1 MLFRSF
7 VATIDQSSLVRS
19 FITIDVEQLKHPSHS
34 NTNKSFRKKSSR
46 SLFFSKRGG
55 QIANDYSVRNSFHP
69 NFSAPKLPL
78 ILITMEFCRSV
89 HCVVWQQ
96 CNPGWQQAGITF
108 FQGLFNQM
116 HLWKQS
122 SSFLAFSSA
131 HCKTVHTVVCQK
143 SNFYS
148 CWGMSDWWFPL
159 VPFSPLVCNVS
170 IFGIILFDFDVLCD
184 ILVAGIW
191 NPRKDIEFEILKGS
205 KIFSHEYLWE
215 DSVWV
220 PQANIIYSL
229 YCETEIP
236 SHELLK
242 NEK

>member
-1 MLFRSF
+1 
-7 VATIDQSSLVRS
+7 
-19 FITIDVEQLKHPSHS
+19 
-34 NTNKSFRKKSSR
+34 
-46 SLFFSKRGG
+46 
-55 QIANDYSVRNSFHP
+55 
-69 NFSAPKLPL
+69 
-78 ILITMEFCRSV
+78 
-89 HCVVWQQ
+89 
-96 CNPGWQQAGITF
+96 
-108 FQGLFNQM
+108 
-116 HLWKQS
+116 
-122 SSFLAFSSA
+122 
-131 HCKTVHTVVCQK
+131 
-143 SNFYS
+143 
-148 CWGMSDWWFPL
+148 MSDWWFPL